1 TTMWAWS
8 ALLRRPTPSSKSL
21 IHKNFFLASG
31 APSPINGSREVLDL
45 GGEIRRHPQR
55 GNTPLGG
62 THMRHPERARA
73 RVRSLSGLSLS
84 FAALLTWACTGTTT
98 GGDDGALDPGGDD
111 DGGGGGGNGDGDGDG
126 GGIDP
131 GTPGEG
137 VVSVVLHPGPSIAT
151 GEPVVVS
158 FGAPFPPGAV
168 SDAGLLSA
176 RLGEQELA

>member
-1 TTMWAWS
+1 MRRATSTRRSISRGRTTTPRGQKFSLGSRARGRPYGGRDVTTMWAWS

-84 FAALLTWACTGTTT
+84 FAALLT
-98 GGDDGALDPGGDD
+98 
-111 DGGGGGGNGDGDGDG
+111 
-126 GGIDP
+126 
-131 GTPGEG
+131 
-137 VVSVVLHPGPSIAT
+137 
-151 GEPVVVS
+151 
-158 FGAPFPPGAV
+158 
-168 SDAGLLSA
+168 
-176 RLGEQELA
+176 